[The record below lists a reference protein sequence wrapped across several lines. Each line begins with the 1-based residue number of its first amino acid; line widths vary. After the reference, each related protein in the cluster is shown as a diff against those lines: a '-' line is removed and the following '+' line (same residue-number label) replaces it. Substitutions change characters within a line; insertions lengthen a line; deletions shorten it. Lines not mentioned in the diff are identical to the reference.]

1 MTSGPREIPRI
12 AVQATAGGLLLMAFF
27 TTLWASWSMAGL
39 PLAAG
44 IVVIVVFLLF
54 AVLFVIAGIRLFAVA
69 RRFPTVDTTSRR
81 AQTRSMGRRF
91 GIIFGIEGV
100 LIGVASGVLGAVG
113 LSDYINPAI
122 ALIVGLHFIP
132 LARTFERTIDYWVA
146 AWVVAAALIGI
157 ALLAFTTLAAT
168 VVWTVVALATACGT
182 SAYGFYMIREGRR
195 LTGIADAAPGP
206 ADAG

>member
-1 MTSGPREIPRI
+1 MTTEPHDIPRI

-27 TTLWASWSMAGL
+27 TTLWASWSLAGL
-39 PLAAG
+39 PFAAG
-44 IVVIVVFLLF
+44 IVAIVVFGAF

-69 RRFPTVDTTSRR
+69 RRFPTVDTTARR

-91 GIIFGIEGV
+91 GIIFGLEGV
-100 LIGVASGVLGAVG
+100 LIGAASGVLGATD
-113 LSDYINPAI
+113 LSDYINPVI

-132 LARTFERTIDYWVA
+132 LARVFERTIDYWVA
-146 AWVVAAALIGI
+146 AWVVVASLVGI
-157 ALLAFTTLAAT
+157 ALLAFTPLPVT
-168 VVWTVVALATACGT
+168 VVWTIVSLATACGT

-195 LTGIADAAPGP
+195 LAGLADAAPRP